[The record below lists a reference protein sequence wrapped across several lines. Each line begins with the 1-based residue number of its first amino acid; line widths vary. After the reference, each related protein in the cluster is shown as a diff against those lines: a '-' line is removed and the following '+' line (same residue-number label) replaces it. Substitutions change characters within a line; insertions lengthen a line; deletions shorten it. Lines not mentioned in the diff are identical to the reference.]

1 MKRLC
6 LMLLPL
12 LALLVCVTAR
22 AEERHADHEALR
34 NILKTG
40 TQALNSGKLDAMAP
54 LLHSQFTIITVDN
67 QKFSSLEAFKAY
79 WDSLFQGEH
88 RLLDKLEAAP
98 VADEL
103 TQFLSEDVGLVHGVS
118 NDVYTFRDGSVR
130 TMPTRWT
137 AVVARE
143 GGSWKLVKLHFS
155 VNLLDNPML
164 TATKE
169 YALRGVLAVGVVLLL
184 LGAILGYW
192 LGRRRSRV

>member
-1 MKRLC
+1 
-6 LMLLPL
+6 
-12 LALLVCVTAR
+12 
-22 AEERHADHEALR
+22 
-34 NILKTG
+34 
-40 TQALNSGKLDAMAP
+40 
-54 LLHSQFTIITVDN
+54 
-67 QKFSSLEAFKAY
+67 
-79 WDSLFQGEH
+79 
-88 RLLDKLEAAP
+88 
-98 VADEL
+98 
-103 TQFLSEDVGLVHGVS
+103 
-118 NDVYTFRDGSVR
+118 
-130 TMPTRWT
+130 MPTRWT